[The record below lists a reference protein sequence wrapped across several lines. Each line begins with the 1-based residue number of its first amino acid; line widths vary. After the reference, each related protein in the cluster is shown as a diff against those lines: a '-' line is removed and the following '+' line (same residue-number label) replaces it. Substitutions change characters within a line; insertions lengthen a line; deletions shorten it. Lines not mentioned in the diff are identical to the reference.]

1 MSNFDYQ
8 IPKIING
15 CWQFSSGHSNG
26 SNQYQAIKT
35 ILQYVEAGLYTFDCA
50 DIYSGV
56 EDILGKAKSSAYK
69 AGKTIQ
75 IHTKFVP
82 DLNKLENLTYKD
94 VSSIVEKSRK
104 RLQTSCLDLVQFHWW
119 DYEIGDYL
127 SSLKMLGEIQSNKQ
141 IKYLGLTNFNT
152 ESLQKILDAGIK
164 ITSMQM
170 QYSILDSRPDKGLIA
185 LCKKN
190 DVKIF
195 AYGTL
200 CGGFISERWI
210 NISEPDI
217 NKLPNRSLIKYKAI
231 IDESGGWN
239 KFQILLTE
247 LKKIALHY
255 DISISTLILS
265 YMIHYTEID
274 NVILGISNKYST
286 DKLKVIIPRIKLSN
300 SDLSTIHDFRKQ
312 FKLPGDVYDLE
323 RDRSSIHGRI
333 MKYNLNSC

>member
-1 MSNFDYQ
+1 MTNNYK

-15 CWQFSSGHSNG
+15 CWQFSSGHGDCSNE
-26 SNQYQAIKT
+26 NQAINI
-35 ILQYVEAGLYTFDCA
+35 ILQYVDAGLHTFDCA

-56 EDILGKAKSSAYK
+56 EEILGKAKSSAHK
-69 AGKTIQ
+69 AGKTMQ

-82 DLNKLENLTYKD
+82 DLDKLQHLTYKD
-94 VSSIVEKSRK
+94 VYSIIERSRK
-104 RLQTSCLDLVQFHWW
+104 RLQTDCLDLLQFHWW
-119 DYEIGDYL
+119 DYEIGNYL
-127 SSLKMLGEIQSNKQ
+127 SALKMLHEIQSNNQ
-141 IKYLGLTNFNT
+141 IKHLGLTNFNT
-152 ESLQKILDAGIK
+152 KTLQKILDTGIK
-164 ITSMQM
+164 ITSIQV

-210 NISEPDI
+210 NVSEPDI
-217 NKLPNRSLIKYKAI
+217 DKLPNRSLIKYKAI

-239 KFQILLTE
+239 KFQMLLTE

-255 DISISTLILS
+255 DISLSTLVLS
-265 YMIHYTEID
+265 YITYYTKID

-286 DKLKVIIPRIKLSN
+286 NKLKAIIPYIKLSN
-300 SDLSTIHDFRKQ
+300 SDLSAIHDFRKQ
-312 FKLPGDVYDLE
+312 FELPGDVFDLE
-323 RDRSSIHGRI
+323 RNRSSIHGRI
-333 MKYNLNSC
+333 MKYNLNS